1 MFSATAFFRHS
12 LALCFCISLLASA
25 ALFCGSASAADR
37 PTVYIAADG
46 SDSAAGTADAPLASL
61 YGAFRALPDGG
72 RAVVRG
78 RITGRAAVL
87 PASAG
92 LITVCGEDAE
102 AALFMGG
109 NITFQSAVE
118 IENLHIVPTAK
129 NLVFLCGGNYARF
142 GDGLAVTAADGVNLP
157 GITAGAGGTIPA
169 DGTYLEICS
178 GAWFRVRGGA
188 RGTSSAKTNGP
199 VCVVVHGGS
208 FGSTFDLGGDSMT
221 DGDAFLYIDGGDFGA
236 SVNLASAADTTGNVT
251 AVFAGGSFAAPIRA
265 SRGGRIG
272 GDLTVRF
279 FCAPA
284 KPFTCSEA
292 AVAGKLTVERPAD
305 VSAVVSGT
313 DVRIID
319 EGEVLRLREEDD
331 ARIAA
336 LRTSKLPQPRDGFA
350 GRDTSPCG
358 SAVRVQPVAPH
369 GLGDADGDG
378 RLTVADVLRT
388 LRSAA
393 AGEYLAAADADLSG
407 RVTARDAWE
416 ICRAIAAGR
425 QSVLNVENELADS
438 LLLFGGAA
446 ATDGRIDRGFAL
458 GTADQ
463 TVYSLYTDAV
473 FGDGGKAGLF
483 FGCDLTDGLAGADGY
498 YFEVG
503 ADGGAAVYRVTN
515 GQYREIAAR
524 KTELYGAAARLRV
537 TCTGDA
543 AAVFLEGNPLDPS
556 PFPLFDLALPARGSF
571 CGVYAEAATASLPVL
586 YGITPEKSKTYTN
599 TLREQ
604 FTDPEVFFADGR
616 YYFYGTQSST
626 QNSGIKC
633 YSTTDFRIFKDE
645 GFVLT
650 RGNAFGDGVFKAANI
665 VEYDGD
671 YYLFYMAG
679 SEALG
684 TSVTAYATAASPT
697 GPFKNEAM
705 QPLTNERDLI
715 GGQPFVDAD
724 GQAYLIY
731 TRTTGANRLCGA
743 KLTLADGKAAIDLA
757 TETLL
762 LSPTE
767 PWENA
772 KAPVVEC
779 GYILRHGDLYYLL
792 YSGGNYNSAYGTGYA
807 TAASPLGPYTKYEK
821 NPILVSNDQAFG
833 VGAATVFPAADGS
846 EHFIAYLRSFSPTVT
861 RPLCTCIDR
870 IKFVPNPD
878 GGADLLSVYGP
889 TVTPQPLPSGLGTA
903 SAASRQTLRFIW

>member
-12 LALCFCISLLASA
+12 LALCFGISLLASA
-25 ALFCGSASAADR
+25 VFFCAVCAADV
-37 PTVYIAADG
+37 PTVYIAAGGD
-46 SDSAAGTADAPLASL
+46 DSAAGTADAPLASL

-72 RAVVRG
+72 RAIVCG
-78 RITGRAAVL
+78 RIESNAAVL
-87 PASAG
+87 PAAAG

-102 AALFMGG
+102 AVLFMGG

-142 GDGLAVTAADGVNLP
+142 GDGLTVTAADGANLP
-157 GITAGAGGTIPA
+157 GITAGASGTVPT
-169 DGTYLEICS
+169 DSSYLEICS
-178 GAWFRVRGGA
+178 GSWYRIRGGA
-188 RGTSSAKTNGP
+188 RGAASAASGDTCL
-199 VCVVVHGGS
+199 VIRGGD
-208 FGSTFDLGGDSMT
+208 FNSTFDLGGDSVT
-221 DGDAFLYIDGGDFGA
+221 AGDAYLYIFGGEFRA

-284 KPFTCSEA
+284 KPFTCSKA

-305 VSAVVSGT
+305 VSPAVSGA

-319 EGEVLRLREEDD
+319 EGEVLRLREADD

-336 LRTSKLPQPRDGFA
+336 LRTSKLPQTRDGFA

-358 SAVRVQPVAPH
+358 SAVCVQPVAPH

-416 ICRAIAAGR
+416 ICHAIAAGR
-425 QSVLNVENELADS
+425 QSVLNVENELADT

-446 ATDGRIDRGFAL
+446 ATDGKIDRGFAL
-458 GTADQ
+458 GTADK

-515 GQYREIAAR
+515 GQYREIATR

-556 PFPLFDLALPARGSF
+556 PFPLFDLSLPACGSF
-571 CGVYAEAATASLPVL
+571 CGVYAETATVSLPVL

-599 TLREQ
+599 TLLEQ

-665 VEYDGD
+665 IEYDGD
-671 YYLFYMAG
+671 YYLFYMAR

-743 KLTLADGKAAIDLA
+743 KLTLADGKAAVDLS

-772 KAPVVEC
+772 RAAVVEC
-779 GYILRHGDLYYLL
+779 GYIVRHGDLYYLL
-792 YSGGNYNSAYGTGYA
+792 YSGGNYNSAYGMGYA
-807 TAASPLGPYTKYEK
+807 TAKSPLGPYTKYEK

-833 VGAATVFPAADGS
+833 VGAATVFPSPDGS

-870 IKFVPNPD
+870 IKFVPNPG
-878 GGADLLSVYGP
+878 GGADRLTVYGP
-889 TVTPQPLPSGLGTA
+889 TVTPQTLPSGLG
-903 SAASRQTLRFIW
+903 SAAVADWQRLRFVW